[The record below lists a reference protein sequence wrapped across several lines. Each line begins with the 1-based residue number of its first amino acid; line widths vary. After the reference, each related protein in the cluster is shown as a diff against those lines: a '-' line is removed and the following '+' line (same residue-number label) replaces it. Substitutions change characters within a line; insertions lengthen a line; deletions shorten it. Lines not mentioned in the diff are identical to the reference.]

1 MTASIAALNA
11 DLTAAETELETARK
25 AAQRVA
31 ELEANVLRLRAAL
44 KHLEA
49 PQTPE
54 GRKRIAE
61 GQRRRKKS
69 EPPRPRLT
77 CAECLFELT
86 AARPGRD
93 CRDCDLILHND
104 CMTAHAA
111 NLHSGGK
118 QDRT

>member
-54 GRKRIAE
+54 GRKRI
-61 GQRRRKKS
+61 GK
-69 EPPRPRLT
+69 
-77 CAECLFELT
+77 
-86 AARPGRD
+86 AARGRKAKGSEGEPAD
-93 CRDCDLILHND
+93 AVAFSQ
-104 CMTAHAA
+104 TFAA
-111 NLHSGGK
+111 MHE
-118 QDRT
+118 